1 MATIETTFNLA
12 LGEALR
18 TTTEHWRENPRIIQ
32 VEETQTLAGRDRRA
46 KRPDI
51 LIVDDL
57 SPPVVIETS
66 FDRND
71 ADRDA
76 QRRLGEST
84 AQGHLPINTAL
95 AVAIDLDYKN
105 LPLEEITDELTVQ
118 RNSLRYALHQLT
130 DTNIRRWPTS
140 GFING
145 NIYDIARL
153 VTAAALPKEVVEKV
167 AAEVA
172 MLVDQAAD
180 VLEMALSAKQQKQI
194 AELVYQRTSLKGL
207 RVTMVLWLNALLT
220 QQRLCQQ
227 DVSNIQPLDF
237 SASSLPI
244 PSKQAEVWRSILEQN
259 WNSIFEPAVRIL
271 EKSGSIHPRAT
282 GEVLKLLIS
291 AVEMIELSR
300 LGQHINVGAELFPKL
315 SDDRKQAAAFYTQ
328 PATAELLAG
337 LTIKQDALKSNEWQ
351 SEDLFKNYKLA
362 DLACGTGTLLR
373 AGYRRITAFHEQAGG
388 KSVGK
393 LHRSAMESGLIGTDI
408 NPIAAHL
415 TTSSLVAIGSG
426 EPYGDTR
433 IGWLDVGRSNALT
446 GALEFFS
453 INEVRDLF
461 DDIAGRSTGDETATH
476 SVIVVDEAID
486 CMLMNPP
493 YSRTRRGQRAFDIAG
508 LTDQERLAC
517 QNRWRTLVRNE
528 PVNNKAGMA
537 ASFLALARKKVK
549 YGGRIGFVLPLTA
562 AFADS
567 WSITRR
573 MIEREFTD
581 IIAVVVASG
590 QALGRDALSA
600 DTSMEEMLLVA
611 TRRKEEEISRHEGNA
626 APIHC
631 VTLQNPP
638 TRIGEAGEIARAI
651 GNALNGIGGSG
662 KSRPVKAGDD
672 ELGQVAVFNAGGEG
686 APWGPL
692 GVVHADLALAADS
705 LIKGKLDPI
714 GGVAISL
721 NIDMATIDDVFQ
733 VGPTHHL
740 IGHLQGNNPT
750 GAFEF
755 YAVTSRTDAIGK
767 DRALWR
773 ANGKTQKNL
782 AVLPTDKGSSPTN
795 VGSESER
802 DNMRRYQSNLFYARN
817 MRWTSQA
824 LLTAMTQRP
833 AMGGSSWTTL
843 GHKDVRV
850 QKAFALWANST
861 FGMVVHWTQGQRT
874 HTGRSR
880 TQIGS
885 LKQIPCPRLDR
896 LNDATLNQAADDFDL
911 LAKKDLLP
919 ACQAHVDNTR
929 IAIDEAVISMLGL
942 PNRAKTI
949 IVMLQWLWCNEPSV
963 HGWNKRALKQ
973 LEHSN
978 HDPL

>member
-18 TTTEHWRENPRIIQ
+18 TTTEHWRVNPRIIQ
-32 VEETQTLAGRDRRA
+32 VEETQTLAGRDKRA

-66 FDRND
+66 FDRHD

-76 QRRLGEST
+76 QNRLGEST

-105 LPLEEITDELTVQ
+105 LSLEEITDALTVQ
-118 RNSLRYALHQLT
+118 RNSLRYALHQQT
-130 DTNIRRWPTS
+130 DSNIRRWPTS
-140 GFING
+140 GFIVG
-145 NIYDIARL
+145 NIYDIAKL

-167 AAEVA
+167 ATEVA
-172 MLVDQAAD
+172 VRVDQAAD

-220 QQRLCQQ
+220 QQRLSQQ
-227 DVSNIQPLDF
+227 GVSNIQPLEF
-237 SASSLPI
+237 GASSLPI
-244 PSKQAEVWRSILEQN
+244 PSKQAAVWRSILQEN

-337 LTIKQDALKSNEWQ
+337 LTIKWDALKSNEWQ

-388 KSVGK
+388 TSVGK
-393 LHRSAMESGLIGTDI
+393 LHRNAMESGLIGTDI

-476 SVIVVDEAID
+476 SVIVVDANID
-486 CMLMNPP
+486 CLLMNPP
-493 YSRTRRGQRAFDIAG
+493 YSRTRGGQSAFDIAG

-537 ASFLALARKKVK
+537 ASFLALARRKVK

-590 QALGRDALSA
+590 RALGRDALSA

-611 TRRKEEEISRHEGNA
+611 TRRKKKRSAGEDNA

-638 TRIGEAGEIARAI
+638 ARIGEAGEIARAI
-651 GNALNGIGGSG
+651 GNALNGIGGAG
-662 KSRPVKAGDD
+662 TSRPVKAGDD

-705 LIKGKLDPI
+705 LIKGKLDPM

-721 NIDMATIDDVFQ
+721 NIDMATIDDVFE

-755 YAVTSRTDAIGK
+755 YAVTSQTDAIGK
-767 DRALWR
+767 DRALWS
-773 ANGKTQKNL
+773 ASSITQKKL
-782 AVLPTDKGSSPTN
+782 VVLPTHKGSSPTN

-802 DNMRRYQSNLFYARN
+802 DNMRRYQSKLFYARN

-833 AMGGSSWTTL
+833 TMGGRAWTTL
-843 GHKDVRV
+843 GHKDARV

-874 HTGRSR
+874 HTGRST
-880 TQIGS
+880 TQIGA

-896 LNDATLNQAADDFDL
+896 LKDATLNQAAADFDL

-942 PNRAKTI
+942 PNRAKDI
-949 IVMLQWLWCNEPSV
+949 IVILQWLWCNEPSV
-963 HGWNKRALKQ
+963 HGWNQRALRE
-973 LEHSN
+973 LERIKSAQF
-978 HDPL
+978 